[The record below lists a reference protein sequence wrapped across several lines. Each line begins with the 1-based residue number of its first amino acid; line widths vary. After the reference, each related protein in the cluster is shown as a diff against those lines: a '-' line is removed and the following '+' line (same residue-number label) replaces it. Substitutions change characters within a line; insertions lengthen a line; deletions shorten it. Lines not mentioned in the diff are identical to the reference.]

1 MKSSET
7 TLSLCMIL
15 RDEELNLPISL
26 GPIHGLFDEVVVVDT
41 GSKDRTR
48 ELARSYGAKVI
59 EATWNDD
66 FSKARNLSIKESSG
80 GWLFW
85 LDGDNRI
92 QPDDV
97 ETIRHCLDD
106 KGEKILWC
114 NEVVEPSGE
123 QLMQKRVFPNRPEV
137 YFEGRVHEQLIHP
150 NHYESVITPVKI
162 LHWGYADKA
171 KAREKGERN
180 IRLLMD
186 MVKKQPAD
194 LYLCY
199 QIGKTLFNLR
209 QFEGALLWL
218 KRAAKLQ
225 SQKHQN
231 LGLYLHAHILKAQT
245 LERLGLFQKAEDCLR
260 GLIKSY
266 PDYGPGHFYLGRFL
280 FTQSD
285 AKAAS
290 ICFQTFLKLG
300 ANDPITG
307 LNHSHL
313 TFMAALLLGRCHET
327 LNNPQDAI
335 TAYHMAAET
344 NPANPEPSLALA
356 KIFLSQDR
364 PKLALN
370 YTRRNL
376 KLNPGNR
383 RGAELLKQITGN
395 AEA

>member
-137 YFEGRVHEQLIHP
+137 YFEGRVH
-150 NHYESVITPVKI
+150 
-162 LHWGYADKA
+162 
-171 KAREKGERN
+171 GERN